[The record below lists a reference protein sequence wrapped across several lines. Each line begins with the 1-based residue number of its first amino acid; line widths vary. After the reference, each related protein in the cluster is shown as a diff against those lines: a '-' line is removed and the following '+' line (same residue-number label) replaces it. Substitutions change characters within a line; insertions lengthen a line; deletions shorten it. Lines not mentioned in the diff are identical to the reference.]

1 MAKYRFKQDSIQKY
15 RVYDSNIGTSSSV
28 DQSIT
33 FKKGDIVDG
42 VFTPSHKI
50 GGGRGIMAETTIPDT
65 ILVPNPNINKG
76 LFNGNGASSWFSIS
90 PDVLELSS
98 DQSSA
103 SKTNSNSLLK
113 PIGNINMTAEDK
125 LYEKLGIKFT
135 NSGWGLKSRPMGRL
149 LVLGVLIASYFA
161 YKKFNK

>member
-1 MAKYRFKQDSIQKY
+1 
-15 RVYDSNIGTSSSV
+15 
-28 DQSIT
+28 
-33 FKKGDIVDG
+33 
-42 VFTPSHKI
+42 
-50 GGGRGIMAETTIPDT
+50 
-65 ILVPNPNINKG
+65 
-76 LFNGNGASSWFSIS
+76 
-90 PDVLELSS
+90 VLELSS

>member
-1 MAKYRFKQDSIQKY
+1 MKIQFIKDYILTVNNPNCKEGMVGCQPSNTQNFKSGQVVS
-15 RVYDSNIGTSSSV
+15 G
-28 DQSIT
+28 
-33 FKKGDIVDG
+33 G
-42 VFTPSHKI
+42 I
-50 GGGRGIMAETTIPDT
+50 GGGSLDTKNFYIGYGNYTNPIPLEY
-65 ILVPNPNINKG
+65 IK
-76 LFNGNGASSWFSIS
+76 
-90 PDVLELSS
+90 VLN
-98 DQSSA
+98 DDGTPA

-113 PIGNINMTAEDK
+113 PIENINMTAEDK